1 MLRKVSTLVS
11 SLPKIHLAA
20 ATICTLILGTTLL
33 LLPSEEVEA
42 TRSTITL
49 IPAKAKATPPIE
61 TGQPAQG
68 TAASEKT
75 TPASLDQVQDTA
87 TGTEAEIADT
97 RAEETI
103 APPVVENW
111 IDYDVRSGDTLT
123 SLFKRAG
130 LSARDV
136 YQVSQATSENK
147 VLSRLYPG
155 QTLSFLIQEGQLQK
169 LRFTQDR
176 LNSVEIVRTDD
187 GYNTQTQSRTPDIKP
202 HIVSGTINS
211 SLFVDAGRA
220 GLSDNMIM
228 QMAQILGWD
237 VDFAL
242 DIRKNDRFRVLYEEK
257 FLDGEKIGEGDILA
271 VEFVNQG
278 ESFAAVRY
286 TDSKGDSNY
295 FTPDGQSMRKAFLRS
310 PVDFRRISSNF
321 NPARLHPVLGTKRP
335 HRGVDYAAATGTP
348 IKASGDGKII
358 WRGTKGGYGRCI
370 IVQHGGN
377 ITTLYA
383 HMNGYKSGLS
393 TGSRV
398 KQGQVIGYVG
408 KSGLASG
415 PHLHYEFRVNG
426 VHKNP
431 VTVKLPHAEPVAKSE
446 RAAFQQEASRL
457 MAMLDGGQ
465 TELAMATPQG
475 DTPTQDN

>member
-1 MLRKVSTLVS
+1 MIRKVSALIS

-20 ATICTLILGTTLL
+20 ATICTLIVGTTLL

-42 TRSTITL
+42 TRSTIRLISPKDGTSLSARAEVESKTL
-49 IPAKAKATPPIE
+49 VANEAGSAPA
-61 TGQPAQG
+61 
-68 TAASEKT
+68 
-75 TPASLDQVQDTA
+75 DQTA
-87 TGTEAEIADT
+87 TMGEGSQQQSAGIQ
-97 RAEETI
+97 AEET
-103 APPVVENW
+103 APPTIVENW

-155 QTLSFLIQEGQLQK
+155 QTLSFLIQGGELDK
-169 LRFTQDR
+169 LRFVKDR
-176 LNSVEIVRTDD
+176 LNSVEIVRTDA
-187 GYNTQTQSRTPDIKP
+187 GYETRITTREPEIES
-202 HIVSGTINS
+202 HIVSGTISS

-237 VDFAL
+237 IDFAL
-242 DIRKNDRFRVLYEEK
+242 DIRKNDHFRVLYEEK
-257 FLDGEKIGEGDILA
+257 FLDGEKIGEGNILA

-278 ESFAAVRY
+278 ETFSAVRY

-295 FTPDGQSMRKAFLRS
+295 FTPDGHSMRKAFLRS

-321 NPARLHPVLGTKRP
+321 NPNRLHPVLGTKRP

-383 HMNGYKSGLS
+383 HMNGYKAGLS

-398 KQGQVIGYVG
+398 KQGQVIGFVG
-408 KSGLASG
+408 MSGLASG
-415 PHLHYEFRVNG
+415 PHLHYEFRLNG

-431 VTVKLPHAEPVAKSE
+431 MTVKLPHAEPVPQSE
-446 RAAFQQEASRL
+446 RVAFQQQTSQL
-457 MAMLDGGQ
+457 MALLDGGK
-465 TELAMATPQG
+465 TELALNG
-475 DTPTQDN
+475 N

>member
-1 MLRKVSTLVS
+1 MALASTQ
-11 SLPKIHLAA
+11 IEAA
-20 ATICTLILGTTLL
+20 V
-33 LLPSEEVEA
+33 P
-42 TRSTITL
+42 
-49 IPAKAKATPPIE
+49 
-61 TGQPAQG
+61 
-68 TAASEKT
+68 
-75 TPASLDQVQDTA
+75 
-87 TGTEAEIADT
+87 
-97 RAEETI
+97 
-103 APPVVENW
+103 PPVMENW
-111 IDYDVRSGDTLT
+111 IDYDVRSGDSLT

-136 YQVSQATSENK
+136 YQVSQATADNK

-155 QTLSFLIQEGQLQK
+155 QTISFLIQEGELQK
-169 LRFTQDR
+169 LKFVQDR
-176 LNSVEIVRTDD
+176 LNSVEISRTDD
-187 GYNTQTQSRTPDIKP
+187 GYTTQVLSRTPDVTP
-202 HIVSGTINS
+202 HIVSGTISN
-211 SLFVDAGRA
+211 SLFVDASRA

-228 QMAQILGWD
+228 QLAQILGWD
-237 VDFAL
+237 IDFAL
-242 DIRKNDRFRVLYEEK
+242 DIRKNDHFRVLYEEK

-278 ESFAAVRY
+278 ESYAAVRY
-286 TDSKGDSNY
+286 TDSNGDTNY

-310 PVDFRRISSNF
+310 PVDFRRISSGF

-383 HMNGYKSGLS
+383 HMSGYKSGLS

-398 KQGQVIGYVG
+398 KQGEVIGYVG
-408 KSGLASG
+408 MSGLASG

-431 VTVKLPHAEPVAKSE
+431 MTVSLPHAEPVAKAE
-446 RAAFQQEASRL
+446 HTAFQRESSRL
-457 MAMLDGGQ
+457 MAMLDKGA
-465 TELAMATPQG
+465 TELALANPQQ
-475 DTPTQDN
+475 PPSN